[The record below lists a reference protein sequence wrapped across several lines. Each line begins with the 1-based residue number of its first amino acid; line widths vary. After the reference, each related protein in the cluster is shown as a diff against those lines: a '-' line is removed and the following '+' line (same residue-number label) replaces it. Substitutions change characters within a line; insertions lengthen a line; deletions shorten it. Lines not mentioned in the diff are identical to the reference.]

1 MFIFGSM
8 KEITFLRQN
17 YQRWMEFENLL
28 NKGDFNDPDALADLF
43 VRITDDLSWARTFY
57 PGSNTEKYLNDLAAR
72 IHQEIYKN
80 KKEKRSRIFTFW
92 TKEFPL
98 HMRGQQMN
106 LYIAFLIF
114 AVSVWIGVISA
125 ANDSGFVR
133 LILGDSYVDMTMENM
148 RVGDPL
154 GVYKD
159 DNHFFMFFR
168 IALNNSTVAVM
179 CILAGVLHWI
189 GVGFMMFRNGVM
201 LGAFMYFLSSQGF
214 TEEAFLTVWIH
225 GTIEIWCIIVA
236 GAGGIAMGNAIWFPG
251 AWPRGVAFMNG
262 ARDALRVAIGLIPFF
277 FLAAFFEGFVTRYTE
292 MSDIGRMIIIFG
304 SLVFVLWYFV
314 ALPYIAAARAR
325 KPTDDEASAGLFNRI
340 LIWFSIVITSPA
352 SPIALAMIKINRG
365 TERVSVLEYLTT
377 LKTFNPVTR
386 SRIFMGLL
394 LFLLPTLALI
404 MQVVTGKGADMFT
417 YIFFGMCYSG
427 AISLIIWAAYNV
439 NRYDEDDQIIDRT
452 SKVKESIYESKGTS
466 VKV

>member
-1 MFIFGSM
+1 MFIFGSV

-17 YQRWMEFENLL
+17 YQRWMDFENLL

-80 KKEKRSRIFTFW
+80 KKEKRSRILTFW
-92 TKEFPL
+92 SKEFPL

-106 LYIAFLIF
+106 LLIAFLIF

-133 LILGDSYVDMTMENM
+133 LILGDQYVDMTLENM
-148 RVGDPL
+148 RTGDPL

-168 IALNNSTVAVM
+168 IALNNSTVAVI
-179 CILAGVLHWI
+179 CILAGVLHWL
-189 GVGFMMFRNGVM
+189 GVGYMMFRNGVM
-201 LGAFMYFLSSQGF
+201 LGAFMYFLSSEGWA
-214 TEEAFLTVWIH
+214 EEAFLTVWIH
-225 GTIEIWCIIVA
+225 GTIEIWCIVVA
-236 GAGGIAMGNAIWFPG
+236 GAGGIAMGNALWFPG
-251 AWPRGVAFMNG
+251 AWPRGVAFTNG
-262 ARDALRVAIGLIPFF
+262 ARSALRIAIGLIPFF

-292 MSDIGRMIIIFG
+292 MSDAGRMIIIFG

-314 ALPYIAAARAR
+314 ALPFIAASRVKSQIAEEPVR
-325 KPTDDEASAGLFNRI
+325 SIYMRI
-340 LIWFSIVITSPA
+340 LVWFSIIITAPFSPV
-352 SPIALAMIKINRG
+352 ALALIKIKQGN
-365 TERVSVLEYLTT
+365 ERVSVLEYLTT
-377 LKTFNPVTR
+377 LKSFNPITR
-386 SRIFMGLL
+386 TRIFMGLL
-394 LFLLPTLALI
+394 LFLLPTIAIL
-404 MQVVTGKGADMFT
+404 MQAVTGKGADMFT

-427 AISLIIWAAYNV
+427 GLSMIIWAAYNA
-439 NRYDEDDQIIDRT
+439 NRYEEDDLTIDRV
-452 SKVKESIYESKGTS
+452 SRVKESVYESKGTS